1 MHAFKF
7 DSFYDELDFLNWV
20 QETKGP
26 LKTNPVIIQ
35 ATTRRLSYGQKT
47 AKIQFINCDRLT
59 ESIILFNFIVN
70 RYLANQQPI
79 PAGLEEQIHVMQ
91 RGNPDI
97 PDEYVYVGKMH
108 EAPGFQEWADRHPM
122 FAPIQTNKYLKE
134 LMLGN
139 QQLRQE
145 LDTIKQQMVMLTD
158 VMANSMRL
166 ELDYVKKSAQER
178 EELMKTWPGQAGL
191 DK

>member
-7 DSFYDELDFLNWV
+7 DSFYDQFCFFNWV
-20 QETKGP
+20 QEIKGP
-26 LKTNPVIIQ
+26 LKTNPVIVQ
-35 ATTRRLSYGQKT
+35 YNFNRLTYGQKT
-47 AKIQFINCDRLT
+47 IEIQFIACSRSTD
-59 ESIILFNFIVN
+59 SLFYFIVN
-70 RYLANQQPI
+70 DYLTNRQPI

-178 EELMKTWPGQAGL
+178 EELMKTWPGQTGTSN
-191 DK
+191 